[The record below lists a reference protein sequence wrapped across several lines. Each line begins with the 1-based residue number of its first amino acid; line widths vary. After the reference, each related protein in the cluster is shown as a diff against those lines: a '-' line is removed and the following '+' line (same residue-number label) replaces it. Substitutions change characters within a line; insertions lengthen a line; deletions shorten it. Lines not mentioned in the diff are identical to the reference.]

1 MSHAPYVGSDF
12 DPPLSED
19 AELMLR
25 FVEEKKR
32 VIRKLEREVPHAFL
46 GGVILGAL
54 VVDVLR
60 GVVQMLL
67 FHWLGP

>member
-12 DPPLSED
+12 EPPLSAD

-32 VIRKLEREVPHAFL
+32 VIRGLRVRVWVAFL
-46 GGVILGAL
+46 GGLLLGVLAVIG
-54 VVDVLR
+54 LR
-60 GVVQMLL
+60 YTAIVG
-67 FHWLGP
+67 

>member
-32 VIRKLEREVPHAFL
+32 VIR
-46 GGVILGAL
+46 G
-54 VVDVLR
+54 LR
-60 GVVQMLL
+60 GMVWLAFGAGLMVGFLL
-67 FHWLGP
+67 TALR